1 MLVLI
6 YTPADHDVWVY
17 PKSCLE
23 RIRAAFPGVEI
34 VLAESRAE
42 AEKHLPDAD
51 VIMAWSLKPDEF
63 SLAKNLRWLHTPAA
77 GAGGLMFDA
86 LCESP
91 VLVTNSSGAAS
102 PIIADHV
109 FAMLL
114 ALKRRIP
121 LLAEAKRCAY
131 WCRDEVW
138 KKYLGMTELEG
149 GTMFVAGFGSI
160 GREVAKRARAFG
172 MRVVG
177 YRRAADARDELADA
191 VASGDGWR
199 AELTGADVV
208 VNCLPLTDETR
219 GFMSGQKFGV
229 MKQGAVYISVG
240 RGKTTVEAAL
250 VQALQSGG
258 LGGAGLDVF
267 DEEPL
272 PKESP
277 LWRLPNVIISPHV
290 SAVSPSYWRRANEI
304 FAENLAHFVAGEQ
317 MRNIVDK
324 RAGY

>member
-6 YTPADHDVWVY
+6 YTPADYDVWVY
-17 PKSCLE
+17 PKPCLE

-34 VLAESRAE
+34 VVAESRDE
-42 AEKHLPDAD
+42 ADKRLPDAD
-51 VIMAWSLKPDEF
+51 IVMAWSLPPDEF
-63 SLAKNLRWLHTPAA
+63 ALAKNLKWLHTPAA
-77 GAGGLMFDA
+77 GAGGLMYDA
-86 LCESP
+86 LRENP

-114 ALKRRIP
+114 ALKRGIP
-121 LLAEAKRCAY
+121 LLAEAKRCGY

-149 GTMFVAGFGSI
+149 GTMFIAGFGSI

-177 YRRAADARDELADA
+177 YRRTASSPDELADA
-191 VASGDGWR
+191 MVSGDGWR
-199 AELTGADVV
+199 AEMSGADVV
-208 VNCLPLTDETR
+208 VNCLPLTDATR
-219 GFMSGQKFGV
+219 GFMSGRKFSL
-229 MKQGAVYISVG
+229 MQEGAVYISVG

-250 VQALQSGG
+250 VQALQAGR

-272 PKESP
+272 PKSSP

-317 MRNIVDK
+317 LRNIVDK